1 MLNKLSLVGKVAL
14 VTGGSRS
21 IGAEIVKTLAAHGAI
36 VAFTYHSSQ
45 IKAEELI
52 KEIEFHGGQAI
63 AIKADSGNPEMLIK
77 AIEDVAKKF
86 HKIDILINNA
96 GISHLG
102 SLESVSISAFERL
115 VAVNIMGVFLA
126 TRESLKHMGKG
137 GRIINIGS
145 TMVNYSGFSGA
156 SIYILTKGA
165 ITGFSRGLVRELGV
179 KGITINTIHPGPTNT
194 DMNPIDGPI
203 ASLLLPNIPVGRY
216 GEGIDIANSVLFLAS
231 EQASYISGAELSVD
245 GGFIA

>member
-115 VAVNIMGVFLA
+115 VAVNITGYFWPLA
-126 TRESLKHMGKG
+126 KNKTEFAISMPSPYRPTGILGSNRLA
-137 GRIINIGS
+137 IGPS
-145 TMVNYSGFSGA
+145 IGF
-156 SIYILTKGA
+156 I
-165 ITGFSRGLVRELGV
+165 
-179 KGITINTIHPGPTNT
+179 
-194 DMNPIDGPI
+194 
-203 ASLLLPNIPVGRY
+203 
-216 GEGIDIANSVLFLAS
+216 SVLV
-231 EQASYISGAELSVD
+231 GP
-245 GGFIA
+245 G

>member
-1 MLNKLSLVGKVAL
+1 
-14 VTGGSRS
+14 
-21 IGAEIVKTLAAHGAI
+21 
-36 VAFTYHSSQ
+36 
-45 IKAEELI
+45 
-52 KEIEFHGGQAI
+52 
-63 AIKADSGNPEMLIK
+63 
-77 AIEDVAKKF
+77 
-86 HKIDILINNA
+86 
-96 GISHLG
+96 
-102 SLESVSISAFERL
+102 
-115 VAVNIMGVFLA
+115 
-126 TRESLKHMGKG
+126 
-137 GRIINIGS
+137 
-145 TMVNYSGFSGA
+145 MVNYSGFSGA

-203 ASLLLPNIPVGRY
+203 ASLLLANIPVGRY

>member
-1 MLNKLSLVGKVAL
+1 MLNKLSLTGKIAL

-21 IGAEIVKTLAAHGAI
+21 IGAEIVKKLAAHGAT
-36 VAFTYHSSQ
+36 VAFTYHASQ
-45 IKAEELI
+45 KKAEELV
-52 KEIEFHGGQAI
+52 KEIEFYGGQGL
-63 AIKADSGNPEMLIK
+63 AIKADAGNPEMVIH
-77 AIEDVAKKF
+77 AVAEVARKF
-86 HKIDILINNA
+86 NKIDILVNNA

-102 SLESVSISAFERL
+102 SLEAVTISDFERL
-115 VAVNIMGVFLA
+115 VAVNITGVFLT

-165 ITGFSRGLVRELGV
+165 ITGFSKGLVRELGS
-179 KGITINTIHPGPTNT
+179 KGITINTIHPGPTNS
-194 DMNPIDGPI
+194 DMNPSDGPI
-203 ASLLLPNIPVGRY
+203 ANLLLPNIAVGRY
-216 GEGIDIANSVLFLAS
+216 GEGVDIANSVLFLAS
-231 EQASYISGAELSVD
+231 VDASYISGAELSVD

>member
-86 HKIDILINNA
+86 HKIDILIKCWNK
-96 GISHLG
+96 SFRQ
-102 SLESVSISAFERL
+102 SRVSINQCFRA
-115 VAVNIMGVFLA
+115 I
-126 TRESLKHMGKG
+126 G
-137 GRIINIGS
+137 GC
-145 TMVNYSGFSGA
+145 
-156 SIYILTKGA
+156 
-165 ITGFSRGLVRELGV
+165 
-179 KGITINTIHPGPTNT
+179 
-194 DMNPIDGPI
+194 
-203 ASLLLPNIPVGRY
+203 
-216 GEGIDIANSVLFLAS
+216 
-231 EQASYISGAELSVD
+231 
-245 GGFIA
+245 